1 MEGTKR
7 RKPLAAITAIWE
19 KHSRSKYPETV
30 CVPMNDGHIVKYRLD
45 IEQPHPCFL
54 NAMELLK
61 SMPVGMGY
69 QYNEKR

>member
-1 MEGTKR
+1 MGDTR

-19 KHSRSKYPETV
+19 KSSRSKYPETV
-30 CVPMNDGHIVKYRLD
+30 CIPMNDGHIVKYRLD